1 MAISTDQEIFL
12 ELTSQ
17 ELERCTEVTNR
28 RICPVIRA
36 SRRVLT
42 TRSCVMSLFKNDPS
56 KKELCTQVLTPW
68 EGFYRFYSFYLG
80 NRKWLYFDSQEKV
93 VTYTCPDTRFR
104 GTDTRS
110 INKIS
115 ILEVPRGCTI
125 RSSNWILPPTFKT
138 ETVNVEISNLDT
150 INILDAGL
158 WFTDTP
164 KQLATEDEN
173 FRQKLLN
180 NISKQLITIN
190 QGKEIHQYTGMNTQR
205 LIHLSAMMDEEILWG
220 QKPNAI
226 MVTLY
231 CATVITFIILIIFNT
246 WGFMKLRCLELKIQK
261 LSKQLCDHEKAVEEI
276 ENAKTTAEL
285 TV

>member
-1 MAISTDQEIFL
+1 MFLHIPIYDTNYQFELYKIYNIPTFNSNASHGLRYEDLPENVAISTDQEIFL

-115 ILEVPRGCTI
+115 ILEVP
-125 RSSNWILPPTFKT
+125 
-138 ETVNVEISNLDT
+138 
-150 INILDAGL
+150 
-158 WFTDTP
+158 
-164 KQLATEDEN
+164 
-173 FRQKLLN
+173 
-180 NISKQLITIN
+180 
-190 QGKEIHQYTGMNTQR
+190 
-205 LIHLSAMMDEEILWG
+205 
-220 QKPNAI
+220 
-226 MVTLY
+226 
-231 CATVITFIILIIFNT
+231 
-246 WGFMKLRCLELKIQK
+246 
-261 LSKQLCDHEKAVEEI
+261 
-276 ENAKTTAEL
+276 
-285 TV
+285 